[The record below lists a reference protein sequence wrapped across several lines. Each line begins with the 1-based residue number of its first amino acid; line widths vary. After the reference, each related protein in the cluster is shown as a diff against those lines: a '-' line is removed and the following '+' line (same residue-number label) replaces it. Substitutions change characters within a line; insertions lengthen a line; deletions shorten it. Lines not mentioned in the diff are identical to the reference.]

1 MTHPLDD
8 RAYVTRFDPKGMLA
22 LTDAFPEQCAR
33 ALDIA
38 RKASLDLGDFQ
49 PSQVVVTGL
58 GGSAAGG
65 DFARA
70 LCDAQASVPLIVNR
84 DYHLASFVGEETL
97 VFATSYSGNTEETL
111 SAYADAMR
119 RGARIVVLT
128 SGGKLAELARADGNP
143 LVTIPGG
150 QPPRTA
156 LGYMLVPVV
165 VALERLNILSPQ
177 PWDDAILTL
186 RKGVERWTA
195 ESLAGDNVAKEL
207 ALALY
212 GNLSVLYGRGSWQAV
227 VANRWKGQ
235 INENAKNMTFA
246 NVFPELCHN
255 EILGW
260 VKADGQGVKKWVGV
274 ILCDGSE
281 SAKMKTRDAVTRELT
296 EGIAEWHEARS
307 LGSSLLEKLLS
318 LTFLGDYVSL
328 YLACL
333 NEVDPENIDSINL
346 LKDRLS
352 KVPA

>member
-8 RAYVTRFDPKGMLA
+8 RPYVTRFDPKGMLTR
-22 LTDAFPEQCAR
+22 TDAFPEQCDR

-38 RKASLDLGDFQ
+38 TKASLDLGDVS
-49 PSQVVVTGL
+49 PAQVVVTGL

-70 LCDAQASVPLIVNR
+70 LCDAQAPVPLIVSR
-84 DYHLASFVGEETL
+84 DYHVPAFVGPNTL

-111 SAYADAMR
+111 SAYADAKGR
-119 RGARIVVLT
+119 NAPVVAIT
-128 SGGKLAELARADGNP
+128 SGGKLADLARENGDP
-143 LVTIPGG
+143 LIIIPGG

-156 LGYMLVPVV
+156 LGYLLVPVV
-165 VALERLNILSPQ
+165 VALERIGILPAQ
-177 PWDDAILTL
+177 PWHETFRVL
-186 RKGVERWTA
+186 REGVDQWTA
-195 ESLAGDNVAKEL
+195 EAPVGCNVAKGL
-207 ALALY
+207 ALALH
-212 GNLSVLYGRGSWQAV
+212 GNLSVLYGRGSWQAI

-246 NVFPELCHN
+246 NAFPELCHN

-260 VKADGQGVKKWVGV
+260 VKATEQGVKKWVGV
-274 ILCDGSE
+274 VLSDGNESE
-281 SAKMKTRDAVTRELT
+281 KMKTRDMVTRELT
-296 EGIAEWHEARS
+296 YGIAEWHEVHA
-307 LGSSLLEKLLS
+307 LGNSLLEKLLS
-318 LTFLGDYVSL
+318 LTLLGDYVSL

-333 NEVDPENIDSINL
+333 NQVDPENIDSINI